1 MIDSGIF
8 GVVNAGEGLE
18 REITKPFC
26 CDLLSIAMGRAPEG
40 CAWVTVMGNMN
51 TLAVASL
58 ADAACVIMA
67 EGAALDEAARKKAAD
82 QEITVLELS
91 LIHIFV
97 PGGRYLRPLPVT
109 KEESGSDH
117 PGHGNYRTCSGTSV
131 YSGDGRCHFHVL

>member
-1 MIDSGIF
+1 MTVQELIDSGIF

-82 QEITVLELS
+82 QEITVLE
-91 LIHIFV
+91 
-97 PGGRYLRPLPVT
+97 T
-109 KEESGSDH
+109 EE
-117 PGHGNYRTCSGTSV
+117 PFFEAALAVWKKLQAGT
-131 YSGDGRCHFHVL
+131 HEEP

>member
-1 MIDSGIF
+1 MRRRKIRNREGAENSMTVQELIDSGIF

-82 QEITVLELS
+82 REITVLETEEP
-91 LIHIFV
+91 IFEAALAV
-97 PGGRYLRPLPVT
+97 WKKLQAGT
-109 KEESGSDH
+109 HEE
-117 PGHGNYRTCSGTSV
+117 P
-131 YSGDGRCHFHVL
+131 